1 MNEKAEKANVNTAS
15 CAKFVVI
22 ATIALLVS
30 ACASTQPVS
39 SLPPAAHAMPTAGI
53 GYIPAGYKDYCTRSP
68 ENCGARS
75 ARTDR
80 IALSPQNWRLLVAV
94 NAEFNRK
101 IVAATDQDIFGT
113 PEYWTIPTTTG
124 DCEDFAMAKQLA
136 LIARGVPDAALSIA
150 TAMDPGLG
158 LHAVLMVRTDRGDF
172 VLDNKTSEIRHWDA
186 TPYQWIS
193 RQSAAHAMQWER
205 PASRAFTGPVVS
217 GPTANR

>member
-1 MNEKAEKANVNTAS
+1 MNEKAGKANVKTAS
-15 CAKFVVI
+15 RVKFVVI
-22 ATIALLVS
+22 AVLALCVS

-39 SLPPAAHAMPTAGI
+39 SLPQAHAMPTAGA
-53 GYIPAGYKDYCTRSP
+53 GYVPIGYKDFCARQP
-68 ENCGARS
+68 EDCGARRS
-75 ARTDR
+75 HTDR
-80 IALSPQNWRLLVAV
+80 IALTPREWRLLVDV
-94 NAEFNRK
+94 NTEINRK

-113 PEYWTIPTTTG
+113 PEYWTVPTTTG

-172 VLDNKTSEIRHWDA
+172 VLDNKTSEIHSWDA

-193 RQSAAHAMQWER
+193 RQSAAHALQWER
-205 PASRAFTGPVVS
+205 PATRAFAGPVVS